1 MKQTI
6 YNEEE
11 AEWYDEEGHH
21 RVVRHPEDV
30 DGLVPLVRWNKME
43 MIGYDIT
50 KQEYSILLNDLWKN
64 GYKGQLTKERIKELI
79 PRLKELK

>member
-30 DGLVPLVRWNKME
+30 DGLVPLVR
-43 MIGYDIT
+43 
-50 KQEYSILLNDLWKN
+50 
-64 GYKGQLTKERIKELI
+64 
-79 PRLKELK
+79 